1 MRITKLKLAVA
12 IWAIASITLVA
23 ILAATS
29 SPAVY
34 VTIAFGL
41 TMVTMLGVFF
51 VLLGSIRKVGRAAGR
66 SAEATRRLLKDGQS
80 ENARAAARL
89 DASVLRSARAVR
101 DSEAARARAATKANT
116 QLNTTVDNI
125 RRLERLLEEVQ
136 ILALAARNNLDAQ
149 GGERAHL
156 ADSFTRQSVKL
167 DLYVDE
173 MRAALRKIS
182 PSHKQVVLESI
193 TAD

>member
-1 MRITKLKLAVA
+1 MRITKFKLAVTV
-12 IWAIASITLVA
+12 WAVASVTLVA
-23 ILAATS
+23 LCAATS

-34 VTIAFGL
+34 VTFAFTL

-51 VLLGSIRKVGRAAGR
+51 VLLGSIRKVGRAAVR
-66 SAEATRRLLKDGQS
+66 SADATRRLHKDGQA

-89 DASVLRSARAVR
+89 EASVLSAARTVR
-101 DSEAARARAATKANT
+101 DSEAARARAATKANA

-136 ILALAARNNLDAQ
+136 LLALAARNNLDAQ
-149 GGERAHL
+149 GGERAQL
-156 ADSFTRQSVKL
+156 VDSFTRQSVKL

-173 MRAALRKIS
+173 MHAALRKIS
-182 PSHKQVVLESI
+182 PSHRQVVLESI